1 MMKKLNLLKTKQP
14 KEQEQGGRSV
24 ESSKQFKKNTM
35 IGLATTLVVV
45 IIINVISS
53 FLFYRIDL
61 TKDKRHSLS
70 PSTIEML
77 KNLEDKVYIRVY
89 LKGKDQPAD
98 YQLFAKQ
105 VEQMLQ
111 DFRSYSKNVYFEF
124 IDPLEGKS
132 NDEVNSILG
141 EFVKKGLDPIPVS
154 REDAN
159 GYSTHMVIPGAIVT
173 YRDHEYPAKLVVA
186 DPSGSDWLQ
195 YSIEELEY
203 NLVSPMRRLMKT
215 EKPNV
220 AFLDGHGELDFWST
234 CWTAMQLQR
243 FYNVSRIT
251 LDGKINSLRNISLAD
266 STGQNLKLGEN
277 KYDVLIVAQPTEP
290 FREYDKYIIDQFIM
304 RGGKV
309 LWLIDNTTASLDSL
323 QSVPEFFA
331 TPRSLYINDLFFT
344 YGVRINTNLI
354 QDLSCMP
361 IPQQVSVIGDQPQY
375 KFMAFPYC
383 LDIVNFSDH
392 PIVRNIKEIKSEFAG
407 SIDIVGSGE
416 NLKKT
421 VLMTSSERSK
431 LVPTPSI
438 VTLKVGL
445 TQPNPQEFAFKN
457 LPVAV
462 LVEGEFQSAYKGIL
476 PAEFDTIKEL
486 DYRDKSVYTRQ
497 IFVSDGDIIR
507 NPFDKKR
514 NQPYPAGYDIYTRT
528 MFDNT
533 QFIVN
538 CVNYLCAD
546 DDLLQL
552 RAKNFKIG
560 NLNNEKIRGKKTKWA
575 VLNIAVPLAL
585 IVIMGIILI
594 FVRNF
599 KYGKKVKNNVHP
611 SASQNQPKKK

>member
-1 MMKKLNLLKTKQP
+1 MKKDSENTQKQEMDNNLQNAGNKV
-14 KEQEQGGRSV
+14 QG
-24 ESSKQFKKNTM
+24 SKQFKRNTLL
-35 IGLATTLVVV
+35 GLAVALIAV
-45 IIINVISS
+45 IVINILSS
-53 FLFYRIDL
+53 FLFFRLDL

-70 PSTIEML
+70 SSTVEML
-77 KNLEDKVYIRVY
+77 KSLEDKVYIRVY

-111 DFRSYSKNVYFEF
+111 DFRGYSKNVYFEF
-124 IDPLEGKS
+124 IDPLESKT
-132 NDEVNSILG
+132 NDEVNNILA

-159 GYSTHMVIPGAIVT
+159 GYSTHMVIPGAIVS
-173 YRDHEYPAKLVVA
+173 YRGHEYPAKLVVA
-186 DPSGSDWLQ
+186 DPSGADWLQ

-203 NLVSPMRRLMKT
+203 NLISPIRRLMKT
-215 EKPNV
+215 EKPNI

-243 FYNVSRIT
+243 FYNVNRVT
-251 LDGKINSLRNISLAD
+251 LDGKINSLRNISIAD
-266 STGQNLKLGEN
+266 SAKQTLNLGEN
-277 KYDVLIVAQPTEP
+277 KYDVLVIAQPTQP
-290 FREYDKYIIDQFIM
+290 FKEYDKYIIDQFIM

-323 QSVPEFFA
+323 QSAPEFFA
-331 TPRSLYINDLFFT
+331 TPRALYINDLLFT
-344 YGVRINTNLI
+344 YGVRINPNLI

-361 IPQQVSVIGDQPQY
+361 IPQQVSMIGDRPQY
-375 KFMAFPYC
+375 KFMAFPYS
-383 LDIVNFSDH
+383 LDVVNFSDH
-392 PIVRNIKEIKSEFAG
+392 PIVRNIKEVKSDFAG
-407 SIDIVGSGE
+407 TIDMVGKDEKLS
-416 NLKKT
+416 KT

-445 TQPNPQEFAFKN
+445 TKPNMQEFAFHN
-457 LPVAV
+457 LPIAV
-462 LVEGEFQSAYKGIL
+462 LVEGEFESAFKGIL

-486 DYRDKSVYTRQ
+486 DYRDKSVPTRQ
-497 IFVSDGDIIR
+497 IFISDGDIIR

-552 RAKNFKIG
+552 RAKSFKIG
-560 NLNNEKIRGKKTKWA
+560 SLNNEKVRSHKTLLA
-575 VLNIAVPLAL
+575 ILNIGLPLLL
-585 IVIMGIILI
+585 IAIMGTILIILRK
-594 FVRNF
+594 VRF
-599 KYGKKVKNNVHP
+599 
-611 SASQNQPKKK
+611 SKKK

>member
-1 MMKKLNLLKTKQP
+1 MKKNSNTQK
-14 KEQEQGGRSV
+14 
-24 ESSKQFKKNTM
+24 SKQFKKNTLL
-35 IGLATTLVVV
+35 GLVVALV
-45 IIINVISS
+45 IVLVINILSS
-53 FLFYRIDL
+53 FLFFRIDL

-70 PSTIEML
+70 PSTIEIL

-124 IDPLEGKS
+124 IDPLESKT
-132 NDEVNSILG
+132 NEEVNSILG
-141 EFVKKGLDPIPVS
+141 EFLKKGLEPIPIS

-159 GYSTHMVIPGAIVT
+159 GYSTHMVIPGAIIS
-173 YRDHEYPAKLVVA
+173 YRNHEYPARLVVA

-203 NLVSPMRRLMKT
+203 NLVSPIRRLIKT
-215 EKPNV
+215 EKPSV
-220 AFLDGHGELDFWST
+220 AFLDGHGELDFWNT

-251 LDGKINSLRNISLAD
+251 LDGKINTLRHISVAD
-266 STGQNLKLGEN
+266 SANQTLKLGEN
-277 KYDVLIVAQPTEP
+277 KYDVLIVAQPTQP
-290 FREYDKYIIDQFIM
+290 FKEYDKYIIDQFIM

-323 QSVPEFFA
+323 QSTPEFFA
-331 TPRSLYINDLFFT
+331 TPRALYINDLFFT
-344 YGVRINTNLI
+344 YGVRINPNLI
-354 QDLSCMP
+354 QDLSCTP
-361 IPQQVSVIGDQPQY
+361 IPQQVSMIGDQPQY

-392 PIVRNIKEIKSEFAG
+392 PIVRNIKEIKSDFAG
-407 SIDIVGSGE
+407 TIDLVGNSE
-416 NLKKT
+416 NLQKT

-445 TQPNPQEFAFKN
+445 TKPNMQEYAFRN

-462 LVEGEFQSAYKGIL
+462 LVEGEFKSAFKGIL
-476 PAEFDTIKEL
+476 PIEFDTIKEL
-486 DYRDKSVYTRQ
+486 DYREKSVPTRQ

-507 NPFDKKR
+507 NPFDRKR

-528 MFDNT
+528 MYDNT

-560 NLNNEKIRGKKTKWA
+560 SLNNDVVRKHKTLLS
-575 VLNIAVPLAL
+575 VLNICIPLL
-585 IVIMGIILI
+585 LVIIMGVVLIIM
-594 FVRNF
+594 R
-599 KYGKKVKNNVHP
+599 KVKF
-611 SASQNQPKKK
+611 SKKK

>member
-1 MMKKLNLLKTKQP
+1 MKKNSNTQK
-14 KEQEQGGRSV
+14 
-24 ESSKQFKKNTM
+24 SKQFKKNTLL
-35 IGLATTLVVV
+35 GLVIALVIVLV
-45 IIINVISS
+45 INILSS
-53 FLFYRIDL
+53 FLFFRIDL

-70 PSTIEML
+70 PSTIEIL

-124 IDPLEGKS
+124 IDPLESKT
-132 NDEVNSILG
+132 NEEVNSILG
-141 EFVKKGLDPIPVS
+141 EFLKKGLEPIPIS

-159 GYSTHMVIPGAIVT
+159 GYSTHMVIPGAIIS
-173 YRDHEYPAKLVVA
+173 YRNHEYPARLVVA

-203 NLVSPMRRLMKT
+203 NLVSPIRRLIKT
-215 EKPNV
+215 EKPSV
-220 AFLDGHGELDFWST
+220 AFLDGHGELDFWNT

-251 LDGKINSLRNISLAD
+251 LDGKINTLRHISVAD
-266 STGQNLKLGEN
+266 SANQTLKLGEN
-277 KYDVLIVAQPTEP
+277 KYDVLIVAQPTQP
-290 FREYDKYIIDQFIM
+290 FKEYDKYIIDQFVM

-323 QSVPEFFA
+323 QSTPEFFA
-331 TPRSLYINDLFFT
+331 TPRALYINDLFFA
-344 YGVRINTNLI
+344 YGVRINPNLI
-354 QDLSCMP
+354 QDLSCTP
-361 IPQQVSVIGDQPQY
+361 IPQQVSMIGDQPQY

-392 PIVRNIKEIKSEFAG
+392 PIVRNIKEIKSDFAG
-407 SIDIVGSGE
+407 TIDLVGNSE
-416 NLKKT
+416 NLQKT

-445 TQPNPQEFAFKN
+445 TKPNMQEYAFRN

-462 LVEGEFQSAYKGIL
+462 LVEGEFKSAFKGIL
-476 PAEFDTIKEL
+476 PIEFDTIKEL
-486 DYRDKSVYTRQ
+486 DYREKSVPTRQ

-507 NPFDKKR
+507 NPFDRKR

-528 MFDNT
+528 MYDNT

-560 NLNNEKIRGKKTKWA
+560 SLNNDVVRKHKTLLS
-575 VLNIAVPLAL
+575 VLNICIPLL
-585 IVIMGIILI
+585 LVIIMGVVLIIM
-594 FVRNF
+594 R
-599 KYGKKVKNNVHP
+599 KVKF
-611 SASQNQPKKK
+611 SKKK

>member
-1 MMKKLNLLKTKQP
+1 MKKDSENTQKQEMDNNLQNAGNKV
-14 KEQEQGGRSV
+14 QG
-24 ESSKQFKKNTM
+24 SKQFKRNTLL
-35 IGLATTLVVV
+35 GLAVALIAV
-45 IIINVISS
+45 IVINILSS
-53 FLFYRIDL
+53 FLFFRLDL

-70 PSTIEML
+70 SSTVEML
-77 KNLEDKVYIRVY
+77 KSLEDKVYIRVY

-111 DFRSYSKNVYFEF
+111 DFRGYSKNVYFEF
-124 IDPLEGKS
+124 IDPLESKT
-132 NDEVNSILG
+132 NDEVNNILA

-159 GYSTHMVIPGAIVT
+159 GYSTHMVIPGAIVS
-173 YRDHEYPAKLVVA
+173 YRGHEYPAKLVVA
-186 DPSGSDWLQ
+186 DPSGADWLQ

-203 NLVSPMRRLMKT
+203 NLISPIRRLMKT

-243 FYNVSRIT
+243 FYNVSRVT
-251 LDGKINSLRNISLAD
+251 LDGKINSLRNISIAD
-266 STGQNLKLGEN
+266 SAKQTLNLGEN
-277 KYDVLIVAQPTEP
+277 KYDVLVIAQPTQP
-290 FREYDKYIIDQFIM
+290 FKEYDKYIIDQFIM

-323 QSVPEFFA
+323 QAVPEFFA
-331 TPRSLYINDLFFT
+331 TPRALYINDLLFT
-344 YGVRINTNLI
+344 YGVRINPNLI

-375 KFMAFPYC
+375 KFMAFPYS
-383 LDIVNFSDH
+383 LDVVNFSDH
-392 PIVRNIKEIKSEFAG
+392 PIVRNIKEVKSDFAG
-407 SIDIVGSGE
+407 TIDMVGKDEKLS
-416 NLKKT
+416 KT

-445 TQPNPQEFAFKN
+445 TKPNMQEFAFHN
-457 LPVAV
+457 LPIAV
-462 LVEGEFQSAYKGIL
+462 LVEGEFESAFKGIL

-486 DYRDKSVYTRQ
+486 DYRDKSVPTRQ
-497 IFVSDGDIIR
+497 IFISDGDIIR

-552 RAKNFKIG
+552 RAKSFKIG
-560 NLNNEKIRGKKTKWA
+560 SLNNEKVRSHKTLLA
-575 VLNIAVPLAL
+575 ILNIGLPLLLIAIMGTVL
-585 IVIMGIILI
+585 IVMRK
-594 FVRNF
+594 VRF
-599 KYGKKVKNNVHP
+599 
-611 SASQNQPKKK
+611 SKKK